1 MKKTQLAAAFL
12 AAALALPVAAQAQDG
27 YVGVGYTD
35 VNDVDTDA
43 LTLGGGVAV
52 DLGGAKL
59 QFNGAH
65 TRADVAGTTTSASD
79 FTAHAYTQNEQ
90 YAVGG
95 FVSATDLYGSG
106 VYGIG
111 VEGSYY
117 LNNLTLSAIVSY
129 NGGDNGFGH
138 FNNYGVAARY
148 FVTENFAVA
157 ATYDN
162 LDYSGGG
169 DADAY
174 GVEAEY
180 QTATPFS
187 VFASWG
193 KTDAGG
199 LDADRWSVGARY
211 AFGGKTLKGQERSGA
226 KAMRASSSIARLA
239 F

>member
-1 MKKTQLAAAFL
+1 MTAAFL
-12 AAALALPVAAQAQDG
+12 AAALTLPAVAQAQDG
-27 YVGVGYTD
+27 YVGLTYSD
-35 VNDVDTDA
+35 AHDIDTDA
-43 LTLGGGVAV
+43 LTLNGGVAV

-59 QFNGAH
+59 QFNAAH
-65 TRADVAGTTTSASD
+65 ARADVAGTKTSASD
-79 FTAHAYTQNEQ
+79 FTAHAYVQDEN

-95 FVSATDLYGSG
+95 FVSATDLIGTG

-117 LNNLTLSAIVSY
+117 FGNLTLSGVAAY

-148 FVTENFAVA
+148 FVTDNVSVA
-157 ATYDN
+157 ANYDR

-169 DADAY
+169 DADVY
-174 GVEAEY
+174 GVEAEF
-180 QTATPFS
+180 QTQSPVS

-199 LDADRWSVGARY
+199 GLDTDRWSLGARY
-211 AFGGKTLKGQERSGA
+211 TFGGKSLKAQERSGA
-226 KAMRASSSIARLA
+226 KTMRSTSSIARLA